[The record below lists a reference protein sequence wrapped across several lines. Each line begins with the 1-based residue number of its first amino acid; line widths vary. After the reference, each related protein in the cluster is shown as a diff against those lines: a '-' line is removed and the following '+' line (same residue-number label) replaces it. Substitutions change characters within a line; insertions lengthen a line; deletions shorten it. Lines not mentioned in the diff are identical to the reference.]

1 MATPL
6 HSIREKLTAPRV
18 QSPVNSARMS
28 ATLTQPVP
36 LLPPGL
42 GMLLELE
49 TKIRATASLRELQY
63 LVANEAGA
71 LASNSRVIILVSGRL
86 GKQKIV
92 AASHARKIEAD
103 APLAAAFEKLVNAR
117 IHEQTKARSA
127 EILVG
132 YIGPFE
138 LIERDGAPP
147 KHAII
152 FPLVRKKTQ
161 IGTLLFISDFIWRD
175 SATKLLQ
182 RLADTTSH
190 AWEFHRPSRR
200 FHLAGRYRR
209 LAALLI
215 LCVLGLISL
224 IPVPMTALAPMR
236 VVTIEPTVIAAP
248 IDGVIDE
255 LLVSPNQD
263 VKAGAPL
270 LRYVELSSVAR
281 VETAER
287 ELAVADA
294 KFKRISMVALSNL
307 DAKRELA
314 IVEAEFN
321 LKRAERDFAVDQLKR
336 SRVVSPTSGV
346 ALFGDKKDWVGR
358 PVVAGER
365 ILELGNASRVELQL
379 ELPIEDAIAMSVG
392 QPVSAFLD
400 TAPLSPLSAEVTR
413 INHEARAIEGRGL
426 AFIIHAKI
434 TDGQIPPLGVRGTAH
449 IRGELV
455 ALGLFLFRRPI
466 SSFRQWA
473 GI

>member
-6 HSIREKLTAPRV
+6 HALREKLTEPSV
-18 QSPVNSARMS
+18 QHLVNSARMS
-28 ATLTQPVP
+28 AKVTAPVP

-49 TKIRATASLRELQY
+49 TKIRATTSLRELQF

-71 LASNSRVIILVSGRL
+71 LASNSRVMILVSGRL

-92 AASHARKIEAD
+92 AASHAVKIEAD
-103 APLAAAFEKLVNAR
+103 APLAAAYEKLVNTR
-117 IHEQTKARSA
+117 IQEQQKATSA
-127 EILVG
+127 ESIPS

-138 LIERDGAPP
+138 LIEQEGASL
-147 KHAII
+147 KYAVIL
-152 FPLVRKKTQ
+152 PLIRKKTQ
-161 IGTLLFISDFIWRD
+161 IGALLFISDYIWRD

-190 AWEFHRPSRR
+190 AWDYHKPSRG
-200 FHLAGRYRR
+200 FHVAGRYRR
-209 LAALLI
+209 LAVLLL

-236 VVTIEPTVIAAP
+236 VVTIEPTIIAAP
-248 IDGVIDE
+248 IDGVINE
-255 LLVSPNQD
+255 LLVSPNEE

-294 KFKRISMVALSNL
+294 KFKRVSMVALSNL

-321 LKRAERDFAVDQLKR
+321 LKRAERDFSVDQLKR
-336 SRVVSPTSGV
+336 SRVVSPKSGI

-365 ILELGNASRVELQL
+365 IIELGNPSQVELQL
-379 ELPIEDAIAMSVG
+379 ELPIEDAIAMSIG

-434 TDGQIPPLGVRGTAH
+434 TDGQTPPLGVRGTAH